1 MSDEQDLTVECYPT
15 ESVWLPKL
23 VPGRPQRGWM
33 DAFHD
38 RHAYRCLPLTM
49 ANTTGWDL
57 LCPGGVTATWNGGRY
72 QEDITLKADP
82 GFAAGLDNFCRSHF
96 SHGVLT
102 FHTGWLFKTPPGWSM
117 WAMGP
122 PNHIKDGI
130 QPLSGL
136 TETDWL
142 PFPFTMNWLFTRP
155 GTVRFEKG
163 EPFCFFT
170 LVQDKPIEEFQL
182 VQKSFQDNPELDKQ
196 YRAWFQQRDD
206 FNKQIYARAPS
217 EKTRPSKTRGRLWQ
231 STIRIARRESL
242 NDQPG
247 LRALRRRLLTW
258 SLGASPVPSPG
269 SSPLK

>member
-38 RHAYRCLPLTM
+38 RHASRCLPLTM
-49 ANTTGWDL
+49 ANTTGWEL
-57 LCPGGVTATWNGGRY
+57 LCPGGITATWNGGRY
-72 QEDITLKADP
+72 QEDITIKADP

-122 PNHIKDGI
+122 PNHVKDGI

-182 VQKSFQDNPELDKQ
+182 VQKSFQDNEELDKQ
-196 YRAWFQQRDD
+196 YRAWFEQRDA
-206 FNKQIYARAPS
+206 FNNQIYARDPRATKEAWQRFYFKGELPGES
-217 EKTRPSKTRGRLWQ
+217 GGERPKEHT
-231 STIRIARRESL
+231 
-242 NDQPG
+242 NK
-247 LRALRRRLLTW
+247 RRLKALK
-258 SLGASPVPSPG
+258 PG
-269 SSPLK
+269 